1 MIVRISSE
9 SSTTRSVRGFFELVS
24 WVDMGVQMAP
34 GGVLVGQA
42 EGLRN
47 ELRGGETILNS
58 WAPDTNGAVGLGAGL
73 AACLFVICCFLV
85 GCDFFR
91 QIMAYYL
98 TPNQSYA
105 F

>member
-47 ELRGGETILNS
+47 ELRWGETILNS
-58 WAPDTNGAVGLGAGL
+58 SGAAPNDVCGAAVGPV
-73 AACLFVICCFLV
+73 ACLLVICCFLV

-98 TPNQSYA
+98 TPNQSYL

>member
-1 MIVRISSE
+1 
-9 SSTTRSVRGFFELVS
+9 
-24 WVDMGVQMAP
+24 MAP

-73 AACLFVICCFLV
+73 TACLFVICCFLV
-85 GCDFFR
+85 GCEFFG
-91 QIMAYYL
+91 QTLTFYL
-98 TPNQSYA
+98 TSNQSYA